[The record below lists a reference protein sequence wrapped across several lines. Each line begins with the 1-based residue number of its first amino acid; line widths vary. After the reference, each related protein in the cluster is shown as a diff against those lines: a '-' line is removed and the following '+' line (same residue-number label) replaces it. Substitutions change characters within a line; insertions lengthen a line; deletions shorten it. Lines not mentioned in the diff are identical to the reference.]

1 MLKGNVII
9 IRGHSGS
16 GKSTVSAGVMQRL
29 REGGERICYID
40 LDYFSWVMPG
50 GTQEGDAPFTKEH
63 VKKLVNEMLFSAIT
77 TAINCNFNVVF
88 EGVLSINRFK
98 DIFERLQAVPNILCH
113 FVYLDVPLSVT
124 LERHKGRDKC
134 QTIPESDIIR
144 WRKNERDE
152 KTHYPNELVI
162 QGGALP
168 LDDIVE
174 AIVNHV
180 KVILYNKIEEKK
192 DVNTWYPI
200 NDGSSQY
207 KGEWKNGVPHGKG
220 IHEMFEDNSYGWCMI
235 EGNFVNGFIEGYCK
249 QLYKQDGEET
259 QPYYEGEIYKDKHH
273 GKGAYY
279 YGNGSYYRGNFKDG
293 KFHGIGYRYY
303 VKKNQTWVGEFEND
317 NMSEKGVWIDGELY

>member
-1 MLKGNVII
+1 ML
-9 IRGHSGS
+9 
-16 GKSTVSAGVMQRL
+16 L
-29 REGGERICYID
+29 
-40 LDYFSWVMPG
+40 L
-50 GTQEGDAPFTKEH
+50 
-63 VKKLVNEMLFSAIT
+63 
-77 TAINCNFNVVF
+77 
-88 EGVLSINRFK
+88 
-98 DIFERLQAVPNILCH
+98 
-113 FVYLDVPLSVT
+113 
-124 LERHKGRDKC
+124 
-134 QTIPESDIIR
+134 
-144 WRKNERDE
+144 
-152 KTHYPNELVI
+152 
-162 QGGALP
+162 
-168 LDDIVE
+168 
-174 AIVNHV
+174 
-180 KVILYNKIEEKK
+180 EEKK
-192 DVNTWYPI
+192 DINTWYPI